1 MRRAPKFL
9 PRGAR
14 GDARPGTGGTLR
26 RIRANH
32 DHKMTDSRPVQ
43 PPVSPSAQRPLS
55 ARLAR
60 LWTYFSEYRLGWVI
74 AIGGTLVSAL
84 TEASVPALLKPL
96 LDEGFTDGSLPIWI
110 VPVSIIGLFALRG
123 FAHFASQYALARI
136 ANEGMVKLRR
146 QLFER
151 LLSAELSLFGRQSAS
166 QLANTIVYEVQ
177 TGTTMLVQSLL
188 NLGRDSFS
196 VVALMAYLLYLN
208 WSLTLIV
215 LVLVPIVALI
225 MKTMSRRLYRYT
237 RLSQSTTDEL
247 AYVVEENVLAHRMV
261 RLHGAQGQQ
270 AARFDALS
278 RTLRGL
284 SIKATSAS
292 AAAMPLAQMAAA
304 VALSVVIGIALYQGQ
319 NSGGRDITVGGFVSF
334 IGAMLML
341 IQPLRRLT
349 DMVGPLTRGLA
360 ALERGLDLMHQVQPE
375 AGPPAA
381 AADAPTPRARGAI
394 ALRGVS
400 VAYADDAAPA
410 LDGVSLEVGAGETL
424 ALVGPSGSGKTTLV
438 NLLPRFV
445 LPSAGQ
451 VLLDGS
457 DIAGWPLAALR
468 AQFALVSQDV
478 TMLNDTVAANV
489 ALGAARIDRDRVQ
502 RCLQD
507 ANLAAHIGSL
517 PQGIDTVL
525 GHNATQLSGGQRQ
538 RLAIARALYKDAP
551 VLLLDEATS
560 ALDTESERL
569 VQQAITRAMADR
581 TTLVIAHRLSTIEHA
596 DRIVVME
603 RGRIV
608 EQGTHAQLV
617 AAGGLYARL
626 HNSAKVAPGQA
637 L

>member
-1 MRRAPKFL
+1 MP
-9 PRGAR
+9 
-14 GDARPGTGGTLR
+14 DA
-26 RIRANH
+26 
-32 DHKMTDSRPVQ
+32 Q
-43 PPVSPSAQRPLS
+43 PPHPPASPSAQRPLG
-55 ARLAR
+55 ARLLR

-74 AIGGTLVSAL
+74 AVAGTLISAL

-96 LDEGFTDGSLPIWI
+96 LDEGFTEGSLPIWV
-110 VPVSIIGLFALRG
+110 VPVAIVGLFALRG
-123 FAHFASQYALARI
+123 FSHFASQYALARI

-146 QLFER
+146 QLFDR
-151 LLSAELSLFGRQSAS
+151 LLSAELSLFSRQSAS

-177 TGTTMLVQSLL
+177 TGTTLLVTALL
-188 NLGRDSFS
+188 NLGRDSFL
-196 VVALMAYLLYLN
+196 VAALMAYLLVLN

-215 LVLVPIVALI
+215 LVLVPIVAVI
-225 MKTMSRRLYRYT
+225 MKTMSKRLYRYT
-237 RLSQSTTDEL
+237 RLSQGTTDEL

-261 RLHGAQGQQ
+261 RLHGAQPQQ
-270 AARFDALS
+270 AERFHTLS
-278 RTLRGL
+278 RQLRGL

-319 NSGGRDITVGGFVSF
+319 SSDGRSITVGGFVSF

-349 DMVGPLTRGLA
+349 DVVGPVTRGLA
-360 ALERGLDLMHQVQPE
+360 ALERGLDLMAEVLPE
-375 AGPPAA
+375 TD
-381 AADAPTPRARGAI
+381 AADTTAGTAAPAPRARGDLE
-394 ALRGVS
+394 LRGVT
-400 VAYADDAAPA
+400 VAYADDAEPA
-410 LDGVSLEVGAGETL
+410 LADVSLQVRAGETV

-445 LPSAGQ
+445 LPARGQ
-451 VLLDGS
+451 VLLDGT
-457 DIAGWPLAALR
+457 DLTQWPLAALR
-468 AQFALVSQDV
+468 AQLALVSQDV

-489 ALGAARIDRDRVQ
+489 ALGAPAIDRERVQ

-507 ANLAAHIGSL
+507 ANLAAHIATL
-517 PQGIDTVL
+517 PQGMDTVL

-569 VQQAITRAMADR
+569 VQQAITRAMAGR

-608 EQGTHAQLV
+608 EQGTHAQLM
-617 AAGGLYARL
+617 AGGGLYARL
-626 HNSAKVAPGQA
+626 HSLPAHVAADNGRQDEPEIHRD
-637 L
+637 